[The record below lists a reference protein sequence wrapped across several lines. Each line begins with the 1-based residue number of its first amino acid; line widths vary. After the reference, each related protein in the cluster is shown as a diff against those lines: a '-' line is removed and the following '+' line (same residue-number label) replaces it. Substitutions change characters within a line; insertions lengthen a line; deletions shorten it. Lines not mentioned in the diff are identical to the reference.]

1 MITRPMNHTE
11 TTFSQCTVART
22 PSPWFAPPVPSYM
35 REPGTNYVTIIT
47 SEGPQVYVV
56 S

>member
-1 MITRPMNHTE
+1 MITRPMTHTE
-11 TTFSQCTVART
+11 TTFTQSSVART
-22 PSPWFAPPVPSYM
+22 PSPAFAPPVPSYM

-47 SEGPQVYVV
+47 SDGPQTYVV

>member
-11 TTFSQCTVART
+11 TTFSQSTVART

-47 SEGPQVYVV
+47 SEGPQAYVV